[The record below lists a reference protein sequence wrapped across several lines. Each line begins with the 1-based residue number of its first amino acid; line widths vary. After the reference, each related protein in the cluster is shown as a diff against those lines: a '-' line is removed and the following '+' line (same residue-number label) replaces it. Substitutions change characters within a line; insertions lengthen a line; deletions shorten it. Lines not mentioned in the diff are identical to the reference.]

1 MADHGN
7 YHAQKERA
15 RAIPAG
21 GPISRRSMLTGSMG
35 VAALI
40 ASRDLFASSR
50 ALAATAPPAAPAAR
64 HFFVYGI
71 PGPAPGPNSSVQAAP
86 VAPVQVAAQLAAL
99 PVQSPDQ
106 ATLALATVAQGS
118 AGATLTLT
126 LIDAVSAAA
135 RSRGVLPLP
144 GVPADASITVTPVFS
159 ADSTVVALVLAITL
173 PSNARTITKV
183 NPLTGGTVALP
194 GATWTSY
201 HALAYFDL
209 SAASF
214 SGPFDLADRPSLA
227 LSTAAADSS
236 DLYLWTLKEPAA
248 VRSGKGD
255 PGSAPVPQLTV
266 YPLGSG
272 TARLATAASSDW
284 PTGGEPVVPLAA
296 GGIARLVRGRDV
308 EVYSASTGG
317 LTQVTLGS
325 LAIAS
330 AKPGAVSMRARP
342 DGTVLVADPAIG
354 RAVVADPADSFR
366 EVSVISFPAPA
377 LPIGGPAGKI
387 ALSADGGVVYV
398 LGGAGA
404 GGLSAYTVATGALTA
419 SYSDGEQYSGVYV
432 LPSGTV
438 LAVRTASP
446 RLAFF
451 GASLAPIGTADTD
464 LNVTA
469 VF

>member
-1 MADHGN
+1 
-7 YHAQKERA
+7 
-15 RAIPAG
+15 
-21 GPISRRSMLTGSMG
+21 MLTGSMG

-40 ASRDLFASSR
+40 ASRDLFSSTR
-50 ALAATAPPAAPAAR
+50 ALAATAPAAVPPTAPAAR

-71 PGPAPGPNSSVQAAP
+71 PGPAPGPSSSVQAALPPALQRPAP
-86 VAPVQVAAQLAAL
+86 VAPVQVAGQLAVL

-106 ATLALATVAQGS
+106 ATLALAAVAQDS
-118 AGATLTLT
+118 AGATVTLT
-126 LIDAVSAAA
+126 LVDAVSAAA
-135 RSRGVLPLP
+135 RSRGVLTLP

-159 ADSTVVALVLAITL
+159 ADSAVVALVLAITV
-173 PSNARTITKV
+173 PANARTITKV
-183 NPLTGGTVALP
+183 NPLTGGTVTLP

-209 SAASF
+209 STASF

-272 TARLATAASSDW
+272 TARHATAASSEW
-284 PTGGEPVVPLAA
+284 PTGGEPIVPLAA

-308 EVYSASTGG
+308 EVYSATGG

-377 LPIGGPAGKI
+377 LPVGGPAGKI

-438 LAVRTASP
+438 LAVRMASP